1 MDVKL
6 MTLEELVRECEAFYA
21 FTNATGMRYL
31 SERGM
36 QRFNQLKGELAV
48 RTQQPTPEQQLAT
61 WNAMS
66 QRG

>member
-6 MTLEELVRECEAFYA
+6 MTIHELITEQEAFYA
-21 FTNATGMRYL
+21 FTQSCGMSYL
-31 SERGM
+31 NEKGLR
-36 QRFNQLKGELAV
+36 RFNQLKGELAV